1 MRILSKLD
9 IGSRRVIVPLSYS
22 GKKGYVDHVLQ
33 SGRLLLGENF
43 SPLLDFMP
51 LDEYNRLQSDVS
63 VALFGN
69 WRQEAIGNIIVALYL
84 EAKVF
89 LSHVNPVY
97 EWAQSH
103 GLTVYELEKLSQKE
117 LDTPLDRETKLK
129 NRQILLSLY
138 TKERMY
144 RLIKDL
150 SV

>member
-1 MRILSKLD
+1 
-9 IGSRRVIVPLSYS
+9 
-22 GKKGYVDHVLQ
+22 
-33 SGRLLLGENF
+33 
-43 SPLLDFMP
+43 MP

-84 EAKVF
+84 GAKVF
-89 LSHVNPVY
+89 LFACKSGFMNG
-97 EWAQSH
+97 AQSH

>member
-1 MRILSKLD
+1 M
-9 IGSRRVIVPLSYS
+9 SYS

-84 EAKVF
+84 GAKVF

-97 EWAQSH
+97 EWHS
-103 GLTVYELEKLSQKE
+103 LTG
-117 LDTPLDRETKLK
+117 
-129 NRQILLSLY
+129 
-138 TKERMY
+138 
-144 RLIKDL
+144 
-150 SV
+150 